1 MNAKVHGV
9 PRPQNW
15 RRDVTQRRRRG
26 REPKGSKKRP
36 KPKKTFKGRKT
47 DPLLWKAGRTLRMI
61 RGAQ

>member
-9 PRPQNW
+9 PRPRNW

-61 RGAQ
+61 R